1 MMPMKDNPLS
11 GKWTYRS
18 FLNDPNLQTSFN
30 DLQFGLGT
38 IVIKDAAPNIL
49 KGTIGGDGWSLELTG
64 SRSYGNP
71 MQIRFQGKGFVGGEE
86 WIYDYEGYLSSMWP
100 NGVQQRPALVGTIV
114 RTVPHKNS
122 SGGVSPA
129 GVVASWIAVK
139 QD

>member
-38 IVIKDAAPNIL
+38 IVIKDAAPNVL
-49 KGTIGGDGWSLELTG
+49 KGTIGGDGWSLDLTG

-86 WIYDYEGYLSSMWP
+86 WIYDYEGYLSPMWP

>member
-1 MMPMKDNPLS
+1 MNQNPLT

-18 FLNDPNLQTSFN
+18 FINDPDLKKAFN

-38 IVIKDAAPNIL
+38 IVLEEAPLNIL
-49 KGTIGGDGWSLELTG
+49 KGTIGGDGWSLALKG

-71 MQIRFQGKGFVGGEE
+71 MEVRFQGKGIVGGEE
-86 WIYDYEGYLSSMWP
+86 WIYDYVGYLVPAWP
-100 NGVQQRPALVGTIV
+100 NGIQQRPALTGGIV
-114 RTVPHKNS
+114 RTIPHKSS
-122 SGGVSPA
+122 SGGISPA

>member
-38 IVIKDAAPNIL
+38 IVLKDAAPNIL

-86 WIYDYEGYLSSMWP
+86 WIYDYEGYLSPMWP